1 MYRPE
6 KTLETNFGRQ
16 AGSNQQGTQGRVGVR
31 NLQSNMLPLQFLI
44 GRTGRGQNPP
54 PQLGQTLCS
63 TFSTQR
69 RQKVHSKVQ
78 IIASTEF
85 GGSAVSQF
93 SQTGL
98 SSSIERFL
106 LVSKGA

>member
-1 MYRPE
+1 M
-6 KTLETNFGRQ
+6 
-16 AGSNQQGTQGRVGVR
+16 
-31 NLQSNMLPLQFLI
+31 
-44 GRTGRGQNPP
+44 GRTGRGQKPP
-54 PQLGQTLCS
+54 PQFGQTLCS

-85 GGSAVSQF
+85 GGSVVLQF

-106 LVSKGA
+106 IGLEGRLTIQSNPAQTACVPITPKPWFDTSYRQAPMISPEEREWSG